1 MQIRYEVMF
10 VAIGLSQVLV
20 QSRPRSAY
28 YFTLEVLLLFRAMA
42 KKDFT
47 QVAFAVVQR
56 ATGEVVA
63 PAPSKKQES
72 ARKAGL
78 VGGPARAAKL
88 TAEQRAEIAK
98 VAATTRWKKG
108 G

>member
-47 QVAFAVVQR
+47 QVAFAVVLR

-78 VGGPARAAKL
+78 VRKNGDHGSDIGCLPIQSTVVDPLRM
-88 TAEQRAEIAK
+88 
-98 VAATTRWKKG
+98 
-108 G
+108 